1 VQGRQIALAWTLH
14 QPAVAPTLI
23 GATRTEQLHANL
35 DAAALTVPA
44 DVLHA
49 LDSASHQRAG
59 SPYRLFPA
67 AASCAPGRPNPD
79 SAPATGGA
87 ESLGRRTIVERHS
100 R

>member
-1 VQGRQIALAWTLH
+1 VQARQIALAWTLH

-67 AASCAPGRPNPD
+67 AAS
-79 SAPATGGA
+79 
-87 ESLGRRTIVERHS
+87 
-100 R
+100 